1 MYIHN
6 IISVKGAQAVLLEQD
21 LEQDRIQLK
30 KWGNS
35 NAFRTTEAFE
45 VLEI

>member
-6 IISVKGAQAVLLEQD
+6 IISVKGVQAVL

-30 KWGNS
+30 KWENS

>member
-1 MYIHN
+1 M
-6 IISVKGAQAVLLEQD
+6 AVL

-30 KWGNS
+30 KWRNS